1 MGDAAREALF
11 ISHANPEDNAFMLW
25 LGAKLSAL
33 GYEVFA
39 DVLRLR
45 GGDDWER
52 ILEEAIRAKAAK
64 VLLVATPH
72 GVQKRGV
79 RNEITIAAQTAK
91 RIGDNQ
97 FVVPL
102 RLAQFDA
109 PLQITHAQYID
120 FSEGWAEG
128 LCELLAL
135 LQELDIPRATGA
147 PYAGLWRGVQ
157 LEDSRPITGTP
168 ERLASN
174 WLAVES
180 LPARIRFYDFKGG
193 IALGKA
199 QKAIQVSPIPVAA
212 FNRGFFSF
220 APSHQLQDYFGPDLP
235 LGYVAECTT
244 DAFLDKGWAD
254 LHLAAHDA
262 RPKFTDLARQSFDA
276 FFVAKGLKSVEIA
289 SGREAWWPTA
299 ARATIKRL
307 SFNWPDGLSGSRQI
321 VGRSDKRGF
330 HWHLWREL
338 LGTHCAGCAMSAW
351 QAE

>member
-11 ISHANPEDNAFMLW
+11 ISHANPEDNAFTLW

-52 ILEEAIRAKAAK
+52 ILDEAIRAKAAK

-220 APSHQLQDYFGPDLP
+220 APSHLLQDYFGPDLP

-262 RPKFTDLARQSFDA
+262 RPKFTDLARQSFDCYRRLSLKRPSA
-276 FFVAKGLKSVEIA
+276 SIRRDRHAGRAGPSRAVDRHCSGLHTA
-289 SGREAWWPTA
+289 TA
-299 ARATIKRL
+299 AA
-307 SFNWPDGLSGSRQI
+307 
-321 VGRSDKRGF
+321 
-330 HWHLWREL
+330 
-338 LGTHCAGCAMSAW
+338 
-351 QAE
+351 

>member
-1 MGDAAREALF
+1 M
-11 ISHANPEDNAFMLW
+11 P
-25 LGAKLSAL
+25 
-33 GYEVFA
+33 
-39 DVLRLR
+39 
-45 GGDDWER
+45 
-52 ILEEAIRAKAAK
+52 
-64 VLLVATPH
+64 
-72 GVQKRGV
+72 RGV
-79 RNEITIAAQTAK
+79 PAHTVRITTNGLTRTKSLGGKPIAPPGYNTNQEYESWAMRRARRCSLVTPIPKIMLSRYGLA
-91 RIGDNQ
+91 RGDNQ

-147 PYAGLWRGVQ
+147 PYAGLWRSVQ

>member
-1 MGDAAREALF
+1 MPRGVPAHTVRITTNGLTRTKSLGGKPIAPPGYNTNQEYESWAMRREALF
-11 ISHANPEDNAFMLW
+11 ISHANPEDNAFTLW

-52 ILEEAIRAKAAK
+52 ILEEVIRAKAAK

-109 PLQITHAQYID
+109 PLQIAHAQYID
-120 FSEGWAEG
+120 FSKGWAEG

-147 PYAGLWRGVQ
+147 PYAGLWQGVQ
-157 LEDSRPITGTP
+157 LKVSADHWDTGTP
-168 ERLASN
+168 PTGLPWSPFRRASD
-174 WLAVES
+174 S
-180 LPARIRFYDFKGG
+180 TTSR
-193 IALGKA
+193 
-199 QKAIQVSPIPVAA
+199 AA
-212 FNRGFFSF
+212 
-220 APSHQLQDYFGPDLP
+220 
-235 LGYVAECTT
+235 
-244 DAFLDKGWAD
+244 
-254 LHLAAHDA
+254 
-262 RPKFTDLARQSFDA
+262 
-276 FFVAKGLKSVEIA
+276 
-289 SGREAWWPTA
+289 
-299 ARATIKRL
+299 
-307 SFNWPDGLSGSRQI
+307 
-321 VGRSDKRGF
+321 
-330 HWHLWREL
+330 
-338 LGTHCAGCAMSAW
+338 
-351 QAE
+351 